1 MKLKRIVSCMMTLL
15 LILGLPVTALA
26 AEYDLAEGSVTVIAT
41 ESGQTVTH
49 GSNAAV
55 PDDAPVI
62 IQSNSETPTTNTVTV
77 KAEENATANVT
88 IQGVNIVK
96 DDPCGTIVP
105 SNAAVTVDVTDGADV
120 SKILQ

>member
-1 MKLKRIVSCMMTLL
+1 MKIKHFISAALALL
-15 LILGLPVTALA
+15 LACSLPVTALA

-62 IQSNSETPTTNTVTV
+62 IQSNSSEPPTANTVTI
-77 KAEENATANVT
+77 KA
-88 IQGVNIVK
+88 
-96 DDPCGTIVP
+96 
-105 SNAAVTVDVTDGADV
+105 
-120 SKILQ
+120 